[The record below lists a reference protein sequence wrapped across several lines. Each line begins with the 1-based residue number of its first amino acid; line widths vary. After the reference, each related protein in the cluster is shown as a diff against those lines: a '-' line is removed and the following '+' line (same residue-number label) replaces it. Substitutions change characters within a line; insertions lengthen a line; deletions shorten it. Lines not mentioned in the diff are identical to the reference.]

1 MRDATAWMG
10 RALRSYWDQ
19 GEASERFG
27 YAVGA
32 VLVAAGVFHFGV
44 FLVDGGGWQG
54 PVSWRKPT
62 VFGLSFGVTV
72 VTITWLTTLL
82 TVDRRVRG
90 ALIVALAG
98 ASTGEVALVSMQQW
112 RGVPSHFNVTTPF
125 DGAVFQVMGLLVMI
139 VGVVVV
145 AVTVLSFVRV
155 QARASMRLA
164 VRSGLLLLLVAQ
176 GVGGAMIG
184 AGTVELP
191 DPAAYT
197 AGAPLKLSHAVT
209 MHGVQILPAI
219 AWLLSF
225 TAWAEARRVRVVAL
239 ALTGHIGLAAV
250 AIALGFQGDGA
261 LDAGATLLLVAAAGA
276 VLLAVAAS
284 LALRAVARDPA
295 PASGLCR
302 QPARPAP

>member
-1 MRDATAWMG
+1 MG
-10 RALRSYWDQ
+10 RALRSYWDE
-19 GEASERFG
+19 GDAVERFG

-32 VLVAAGVFHFGV
+32 LLVAAGVFHFGV

-72 VTITWLTTLL
+72 ATITWLTTFLS
-82 TVDRRVRG
+82 VGRRMRG
-90 ALIVALAG
+90 VLIVPLAA
-98 ASTGEVALVSMQQW
+98 ASAGEVALVSMQQW

-125 DGAVFQVMGLLVMI
+125 DDAIFQVMGLLVMI

-145 AVTVLSFVRV
+145 AVTLLSFVRL
-155 QARASMRLA
+155 QMRSSMRLA
-164 VRSGLLLLLVAQ
+164 VRAGLLLVVAQ

-184 AGTVELP
+184 AGTAELP

-209 MHGVQILPAI
+209 MHGVQILPGL
-219 AWLLSF
+219 AWLLSY
-225 TAWAEARRVRVVAL
+225 TGWAESRRVRIVAL
-239 ALTGHIGLAAV
+239 ALTGHAGLAAV
-250 AIALGFQGDGA
+250 AIALGFQGAGV
-261 LDAGATLLLVAAAGA
+261 LDAGPTLLVVAAVGV
-276 VLLAVAAS
+276 VLLAVAAGVT
-284 LALRAVARDPA
+284 LRAVARDPA
-295 PASGLCR
+295 PASGLRR

>member
-1 MRDATAWMG
+1 MRDATAQMG

-19 GEASERFG
+19 GDAVERFG

-32 VLVAAGVFHFGV
+32 LLVAAGVFHFGV

-72 VTITWLTTLL
+72 ATITWVTTFLS
-82 TVDRRVRG
+82 VGRRVRG
-90 ALIVALAG
+90 VLIVPLAG
-98 ASTGEVALVSMQQW
+98 ASAGEVALVSMQQW

-125 DGAVFQVMGLLVMI
+125 DDAVFQVMGLLVMI
-139 VGVVVV
+139 IGVVVV
-145 AVTVLSFVRV
+145 AVTLLSFVRL
-155 QARASMRLA
+155 QMRSSMRLA
-164 VRSGLLLLLVAQ
+164 VRAGLLLLVVAQ

-184 AGTVELP
+184 AGTGELP

-209 MHGVQILPAI
+209 MHGVQILPGL

-225 TAWAEARRVRVVAL
+225 TTLVESRRVRVVAL
-239 ALTGHIGLAAV
+239 ALTGHAGLAAV
-250 AIALGFQGDGA
+250 AIALGFQGAGVF
-261 LDAGATLLLVAAAGA
+261 DAGVTLRVVAAAGV
-276 VLLAVAAS
+276 VLLAVAAGVT
-284 LALRAVARDPA
+284 LRAVARDPA
-295 PASGLCR
+295 PASGLRR